1 MVIELSAQE
10 AEEKLNSLTGDTYRI
25 TGSKWVRKAEIKKK
39 YGIPERSLSDAAGQ
53 TASAEYDPARRKALV
68 WLSAELS
75 RQNLQTT
82 GYRTIYC

>member
-39 YGIPERSLSDAAGQ
+39 YGIPE
-53 TASAEYDPARRKALV
+53 SAFQIAMGLKKPFIRKDDPALVNSPIRVKEKEFVCWYGKEKA
-68 WLSAELS
+68 
-75 RQNLQTT
+75 
-82 GYRTIYC
+82 